1 MTPEPAND
9 VVRPPAGFG
18 RLWAAQTVSSLGDG
32 VMHAALPLLAL
43 TLTRDPMALAVVT
56 AAGTLPWLLFGVL
69 GGALVDRWDRRR
81 TMWVTDAARA
91 VLLAVPAVAAAL
103 DVLSVPLLA
112 ALAFLLA
119 LGGLFFDT
127 AATAYLP
134 DLLGRDPARLER
146 ANARLR
152 GAQTAA
158 SGFAGPPV
166 GSALLALGRSVPLL
180 ADAVSFALS
189 ALLVRSLPA
198 VPQPAASARESLL
211 RQARAGASYVFRDR
225 LLLGL
230 ALRPAV
236 GNVAFLAVE
245 TVLALFAHEHLGVGA
260 LGFGLLL
267 TAEAT
272 GGLLGAGIA
281 SFLGRRLGTG
291 TALTCTAAI
300 ESLAIL
306 GLALAPDPYVAGL
319 ALAVCGAGMGA
330 TMVLGPSLRQAIVP
344 AHLMGRVASTS
355 RMLAMCAAP
364 FGAFLGGWLATAYDL
379 RTPLYAAA
387 GLLLAMTAVT
397 ATMTGNR
404 RVETAL
410 RNARPQPG
418 PAGQDPAE
426 EVTVRTIPR

>member
-1 MTPEPAND
+1 M
-9 VVRPPAGFG
+9 
-18 RLWAAQTVSSLGDG
+18 
-32 VMHAALPLLAL
+32 
-43 TLTRDPMALAVVT
+43 
-56 AAGTLPWLLFGVL
+56 
-69 GGALVDRWDRRR
+69 RR

-91 VLLAVPAVAAAL
+91 VLLAIPAAAAAL
-103 DVLSVPLLA
+103 DVLSIPLLA
-112 ALAFLLA
+112 AVAFLLG

-134 DLLGRDPARLER
+134 DLLGRNPALLER
-146 ANARLR
+146 ANSRLR
-152 GAQTAA
+152 GTQTAA
-158 SGFAGPPV
+158 SGFAGPPA

-198 VPQPAASARESLL
+198 APLPKEARASLL
-211 RQARAGASYVFRDR
+211 QQARAGASYVFRDR

-245 TVLALFAHEHLGVGA
+245 TVLALFAHDRLGIA
-260 LGFGLLL
+260 TFGFGLLL

-281 SFLGRRLGTG
+281 SSLGRRLGTG
-291 TALTCTAAI
+291 TALTCTAAV
-300 ESLAIL
+300 EGLAIL
-306 GLALAPDPYVAGL
+306 GLAAAPNPYVAGL

-364 FGAFLGGWLATAYDL
+364 FGAFLGGWLATTYDV
-379 RTPLYAAA
+379 RTPLYTAHAASSS
-387 GLLLAMTAVT
+387 
-397 ATMTGNR
+397 
-404 RVETAL
+404 
-410 RNARPQPG
+410 P
-418 PAGQDPAE
+418 
-426 EVTVRTIPR
+426 

>member
-1 MTPEPAND
+1 MS
-9 VVRPPAGFG
+9 AGFG

-32 VMHAALPLLAL
+32 VSHAALPLLAL
-43 TLTRDPMALAVVT
+43 SLTRDPMALAVVT
-56 AAGTLPWLLFGVL
+56 AAGTLPWVLFGVL

-81 TMWVTDAARA
+81 AMWVTDVARA
-91 VLLAVPAVAAAL
+91 VLLVVPAVAAAFG
-103 DVLSVPLLA
+103 VLSIALLA
-112 ALAFLLA
+112 AVGFLLG

-134 DLLGRDPARLER
+134 DLLGRDTVLLER
-146 ANARLR
+146 ANSRLR

-158 SGFAGPPV
+158 SGFVGPPV
-166 GSALLALGRSVPLL
+166 GSALLTVGRAVPLL
-180 ADAVSFALS
+180 ADAVSFAVS
-189 ALLVRSLPA
+189 AVLVRSLPA
-198 VPQPAASARESLL
+198 VPRPVPQGGESLL

-245 TVLALFAHEHLGVGA
+245 TVLALFAHERLGIGTF
-260 LGFGLLL
+260 GFGLLL
-267 TAEAT
+267 TAEAA
-272 GGLLGAGIA
+272 GGLLGAGVA

-291 TALTCTAAI
+291 AALTCTAAV
-300 ESLAIL
+300 EGFAVL
-306 GLALAPDPYVAGL
+306 GLAVSPDAYVAGF

-344 AHLMGRVASTS
+344 APLMGRVASTS

-364 FGAFLGGWLATAYDL
+364 FGAFLGGWLAAAYGV
-379 RTPLYAAA
+379 RAPLCAAG

-404 RVETAL
+404 RVEAAL
-410 RNARPQPG
+410 GAAARAGGPG
-418 PAGQDPAE
+418 RREAGDCVQEGA
-426 EVTVRTIPR
+426 V

>member
-1 MTPEPAND
+1 MTTSD
-9 VVRPPAGFG
+9 IQKFPAGFG
-18 RLWAAQTVSSLGDG
+18 RLWTAQSVSSLGDG
-32 VMHAALPLLAL
+32 VMHAALPLIAL

-81 TMWVTDAARA
+81 TMWVADAGRA
-91 VLLAVPAVAAAL
+91 VLLAVPVAAAAL
-103 DVLSVPLLA
+103 DLLSIPLLA
-112 ALAFLLA
+112 AVAFLLG

-134 DLLGRDPARLER
+134 DLLGRDPALLER
-146 ANARLR
+146 ANSRLR
-152 GAQTAA
+152 GTQTAA
-158 SGFAGPPV
+158 SGFAGPPA
-166 GSALLALGRSVPLL
+166 GSALLALGRAVPLL
-180 ADAVSFALS
+180 ADAMSFALS

-198 VPQPAASARESLL
+198 TPRPVRPEARESLL
-211 RQARAGASYVFRDR
+211 RQARAGASYVFKDR

-236 GNVAFLAVE
+236 GNVTFLAVE
-245 TVLALFAHEHLGVGA
+245 TVLALFAHDRLGIDTF
-260 LGFGLLL
+260 GFGLLL

-291 TALTCTAAI
+291 TALTCTAAV
-300 ESLAIL
+300 EGLAIL
-306 GLALAPDPYVAGL
+306 GLALAPNPYVAGL

-330 TMVLGPSLRQAIVP
+330 TMVLAPSLRQAIVP

-364 FGAFLGGWLATAYDL
+364 LGAFLGGWLATAYDI

-387 GLLLAMTAVT
+387 GLLLAMTAIT
-397 ATMTGNR
+397 ANMTGNR
-404 RVETAL
+404 RVEAAL
-410 RNARPQPG
+410 RDA
-418 PAGQDPAE
+418 AKAAATDPL
-426 EVTVRTIPR
+426 VR

>member
-1 MTPEPAND
+1 MTLD
-9 VVRPPAGFG
+9 VRKSPAGFG
-18 RLWAAQTVSSLGDG
+18 RLWIAQTVSSLGDG

-43 TLTRDPMALAVVT
+43 TLTRDPMMLAVVT
-56 AAGTLPWLLFGVL
+56 AVGTLPWLLFGVL

-81 TMWVTDAARA
+81 TMWVADTARA
-91 VLLAVPAVAAAL
+91 ALLAIAAAAAAL
-103 DVLSVPLLA
+103 DVLSIPLLA
-112 ALAFLLA
+112 AVAFLLG
-119 LGGLFFDT
+119 LGELFFDT

-134 DLLGRDPARLER
+134 DLLGRDPALLER
-146 ANARLR
+146 ANSRLR

-158 SGFAGPPV
+158 SGFAGPPA
-166 GSALLALGRSVPLL
+166 GSALLALGRAVPLL
-180 ADAVSFALS
+180 ADAVSFVIS
-189 ALLVRSLPA
+189 ALLVQSLPA
-198 VPQPAASARESLL
+198 TPRPAGGARESLL
-211 RQARAGASYVFRDR
+211 RQARAGASYLFRDR

-245 TVLALFAHEHLGVGA
+245 TVLALFAHDRLGIHTFGY
-260 LGFGLLL
+260 GLLL

-272 GGLLGAGIA
+272 GGLLGANIA

-291 TALTCTAAI
+291 TALTCTAAV
-300 ESLAIL
+300 EGLAIL
-306 GLALAPDPYVAGL
+306 GLAAAPNPYVAGL

-364 FGAFLGGWLATAYDL
+364 FGAFLGGWLATTFDV

-387 GLLLAMTAVT
+387 GLLLTMTAVT
-397 ATMTGNR
+397 ATMTSNH

-410 RNARPQPG
+410 RCATSAAGPSHPESENPGQEFSNAAPSR
-418 PAGQDPAE
+418 
-426 EVTVRTIPR
+426 

>member
-1 MTPEPAND
+1 MTSALRKLPT
-9 VVRPPAGFG
+9 GFG
-18 RLWAAQTVSSLGDG
+18 RLWTAQTVSSLGDG
-32 VMHAALPLLAL
+32 VSHAALPLLAL
-43 TLTRDPMALAVVT
+43 TLTRDPLALAVVT

-91 VLLAVPAVAAAL
+91 VLLAIPAAAAGL
-103 DVLSVPLLA
+103 DVLSIPLLA
-112 ALAFLLA
+112 AVAFLLG

-134 DLLGRDPARLER
+134 DLLGRDPALLER
-146 ANARLR
+146 ANSRLR
-152 GAQTAA
+152 GSQTAA
-158 SGFAGPPV
+158 SGFAGPPA
-166 GSALLALGRSVPLL
+166 GSALLAIGRSVPLL

-198 VPQPAASARESLL
+198 APRPVPQAARESLL
-211 RQARAGASYVFRDR
+211 RQARAGASYVFRDQ

-236 GNVAFLAVE
+236 GNIAFLAVE
-245 TVLALFAHEHLGVGA
+245 TVLALFAHDRLGIHTF
-260 LGFGLLL
+260 GFGLLL

-291 TALTCTAAI
+291 TALTCTAAV
-300 ESLAIL
+300 EGLAVL
-306 GLALAPDPYVAGL
+306 GLAAAPDPYVAGL

-364 FGAFLGGWLATAYDL
+364 FGAFLSGWLATTYDV
-379 RTPLYAAA
+379 RTPLYTAA
-387 GLLLAMTAVT
+387 GLLLTMTIVT
-397 ATMTGNR
+397 ATMTSNR
-404 RVETAL
+404 RVEAAL
-410 RNARPQPG
+410 RAAAPAGDQDQPESRG
-418 PAGQDPAE
+418 PAQERAVQGP
-426 EVTVRTIPR
+426 